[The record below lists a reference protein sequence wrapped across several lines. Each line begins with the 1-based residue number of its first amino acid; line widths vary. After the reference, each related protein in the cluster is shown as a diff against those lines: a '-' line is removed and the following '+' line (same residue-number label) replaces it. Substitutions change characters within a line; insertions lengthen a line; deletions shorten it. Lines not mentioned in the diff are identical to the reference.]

1 MGNKLYVGNL
11 PYSVRDADLEQAFAE
26 FGSVTSAK
34 VMMERDT
41 GRSKGFGFVEMGS
54 DDEAQA
60 AINGMNGQSLGGRNV
75 VVNEA
80 RPMESRPPRT
90 GGFGG
95 GGGGYGGGGGGYG
108 GGGGG
113 YGGGGRREG
122 GGGGYGGGGR
132 REGGGGYGGGGNA
145 GGDGSF
151 RSPYGAGPRGGGGGR
166 RDGGGG
172 GGYGGGRRDDRYD
185 GGRDSGGDDY

>member
-11 PYSVRDADLEQAFAE
+11 PYSFRDEDLQQAFAAH
-26 FGSVTSAK
+26 GTVTSAK

-54 DDEAQA
+54 DAEAQT
-60 AINGMNGQSLGGRNV
+60 AIEAMNGQQFGGRGL

-80 RPMESRPPRT
+80 RPMEPRPPRT

-95 GGGGYGGGGGGYG
+95 GGGGFGGGGGRSGGGGGGGYG

-113 YGGGGRREG
+113 DRS
-122 GGGGYGGGGR
+122 GGGGYGGGG
-132 REGGGGYGGGGNA
+132 G
-145 GGDGSF
+145 
-151 RSPYGAGPRGGGGGR
+151 RSG
-166 RDGGGG
+166 GGGG
-172 GGYGGGRRDDRYD
+172 GGYGGGRSSY
-185 GGRDSGGDDY
+185 